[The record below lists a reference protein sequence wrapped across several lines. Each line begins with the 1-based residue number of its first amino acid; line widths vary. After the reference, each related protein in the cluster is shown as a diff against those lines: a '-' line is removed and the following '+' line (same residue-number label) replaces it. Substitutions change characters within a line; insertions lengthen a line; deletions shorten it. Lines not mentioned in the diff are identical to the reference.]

1 MISISPNHIT
11 LTHNNP
17 FCSNI
22 KKLLSSKNTNGGER
36 YPVLISSKKKG
47 TSTHVGTLS
56 FFGVLRVYMAK
67 AVKEL

>member
-1 MISISPNHIT
+1 

-17 FCSNI
+17 FCANI

-56 FFGVLRVYMAK
+56 FFGVLRVYMAMAK